1 LLPPVVHSNSSR
13 EVSCRT
19 LVVVVL
25 VVSNL
30 RVFIIYLMMMMDGGN
45 CSDTVM
51 IQSMY
56 FYDVLL
62 T

>member
-1 LLPPVVHSNSSR
+1 M
-13 EVSCRT
+13 
-19 LVVVVL
+19 VVVL